1 MRMFRRLRT
10 KTSTKPNLD
19 QNLVLHLSKSRIPGP
34 RQLKYL
40 GKFLSPMERLIVF
53 AVLLISAGALVYM
66 SVIFYNK
73 HIEIVPDDGGR
84 YTEGIVG
91 NPQYI
96 NPLYSS
102 LNDADADLDRL
113 IFSRLYTRDADG
125 RAVADL
131 ADEVKISDEGKT
143 YTISLKEAHWQNGE
157 ILTADD
163 VVYTFNLIQ
172 NPDYKSPLRTKF
184 NGVSAKTIDEQT
196 IVFSLREAY
205 RNFPRLL
212 DFGILPENVWSA
224 VSPQT
229 IALAELNIKPIG
241 SGPYRFKSLTKA
253 KTGTVRSYV
262 LERNEDYYGQRPYLN
277 ELVFKFFPSV
287 EEMVAA
293 ENNGQL
299 SGMAFIDADSSDTL
313 VAKNSIEYHQSAS
326 TDLAALFFNLKDKGL
341 VSDKKIRQAL
351 SLTIDQSSIVS
362 QSVGRWGLATKT
374 LLPSFMP
381 GNRDVFATNTEA
393 AATLLQSAGWQKQGA
408 QWQKDSKPL
417 LIRLTASEDQ
427 KKIAEAVT
435 KQWNDFGIKTEIV
448 YKTSDEMTKLVSD
461 RQFEVVLYGVEM
473 PDGDPFAVWQS
484 GSVTNL
490 SSWGSKDSDAWM
502 SDARLTSDENI
513 AAERYGKFLTAAAD
527 DIPAIPLFWKA
538 YVYPQSKKI
547 KGFQLANL
555 SDPSE
560 RFSMVAQWYLKT
572 SRRYTPGS

>member
-1 MRMFRRLRT
+1 MRMLRRLRS

-19 QNLVLHLSKSRIPGP
+19 QSLVLHLSKSRIPGP

-40 GKFLSPMERLIVF
+40 GKFLSPMERLIVLG
-53 AVLLISAGALVYM
+53 VLLISAGALVYM
-66 SVIFYNK
+66 GVIFYKK

-113 IFSRLYTRDADG
+113 IFSRLYTRDAEG
-125 RAVADL
+125 RAVPDL
-131 ADEVKISDEGKT
+131 ADEVKISDGGKT
-143 YTISLKEAHWQNGE
+143 YTISLKEARWQNGE

-172 NPDYKSPLRTKF
+172 NPDYKSPLRSKF
-184 NGVSAKTIDEQT
+184 SGVNAKTIDEQT
-196 IVFSLREAY
+196 VVFSLREAY

-262 LERNEDYYGQRPYLN
+262 LERNEDYYGQRPHLD

-299 SGMAFIDADSSDTL
+299 SGMAFIDADSSDSL

-326 TDLAALFFNLKDKGL
+326 TDLAALFLNLKDKGF

-381 GNRDVFATNTEA
+381 GNHDVFATDTEA
-393 AATLLQSAGWQKQGA
+393 AARLLESAGWQKQGSE
-408 QWQKDSKPL
+408 WQKDAKPL

-435 KQWNDFGIKTEIV
+435 KQWQNFGIKTEIT
-448 YKTSDEMTKLVSD
+448 YKSSDELTKIVSD
-461 RQFEVVLYGVEM
+461 RQFEVALYGVEM

-484 GSVTNL
+484 GSAANL

-502 SDARLTSDENI
+502 IDARLTSDENL

-560 RFSMVAQWYLKT
+560 RFSMTAQWYLKT

>member
-1 MRMFRRLRT
+1 MRLLRRLRT

-19 QNLVLHLSKSRIPGP
+19 QSLVLHLSKSRIPGP

-66 SVIFYNK
+66 GVIFYNK

-113 IFSRLYTRDADG
+113 IFSRLFTRDAEG
-125 RAVADL
+125 RAVPDL

-143 YTISLKEAHWQNGE
+143 YTISLKEARWHSGE
-157 ILTADD
+157 TLRAGD

-172 NPDYKSPLRTKF
+172 NPDYKSPLRSKF
-184 NGVSAKTIDEQT
+184 SGVSAKTIDEQT
-196 IVFSLREAY
+196 LVFSLREAY

-229 IALAELNIKPIG
+229 IALTELNIKPIG

-253 KTGTVRSYV
+253 KTGTVRSYI
-262 LERNEDYYGQRPYLN
+262 LERNEHYYGQRPYID
-277 ELVFKFFPSV
+277 ELVFKFFPSI

-299 SGMAFIDADSSDTL
+299 SGMAFIDADSSDAL

-326 TDLAALFFNLKDKGL
+326 TNLAALFFNLKDKG
-341 VSDKKIRQAL
+341 VISDKKIRQAL
-351 SLTIDQSSIVS
+351 SLIIDQSSIVS
-362 QSVGRWGLATKT
+362 QSVGRWGMATKT

-381 GNRDVFATNTEA
+381 GSRDVFATDTEA
-393 AATLLQSAGWQKQGA
+393 AARLLESSGWQKQGA
-408 QWQKDSKPL
+408 EWQKDSKPL
-417 LIRLTASEDQ
+417 LIRLTASDAQ
-427 KKIAEAVT
+427 KNIAEAIT
-435 KQWNDFGIKTEIV
+435 KQWNDFGVKTEIV
-448 YKTSDEMTKLVSD
+448 YKNSDELTKVVSD
-461 RQFEVVLYGVEM
+461 RQFELVLYGVEM

-484 GSVTNL
+484 GSTTNL

-502 SDARLTSDENI
+502 SDARLASDENI

-527 DIPAIPLFWKA
+527 DIPAIPLFWKT

-547 KGFQLANL
+547 KGFELANI

-560 RFSMVAQWYLKT
+560 RFSMAAQWYLKT

>member
-1 MRMFRRLRT
+1 MRLFRRLRS

-19 QNLVLHLSKSRIPGP
+19 QSLVLHLSKSRIPGP

-53 AVLLISAGALVYM
+53 GVLLISAGALVYM
-66 SVIFYNK
+66 GVIFYKK

-113 IFSRLYTRDADG
+113 IFSRLYTRDAEG
-125 RAVADL
+125 RAVPDL
-131 ADEVKISDEGKT
+131 ADEVKISDGGKT
-143 YTISLKEAHWQNGE
+143 YTISLKEARWQNGE

-172 NPDYKSPLRTKF
+172 NPDYKSPLRSKF
-184 NGVSAKTIDEQT
+184 SGVNAKTIDEQT
-196 IVFSLREAY
+196 VVFSLREAY

-262 LERNEDYYGQRPYLN
+262 LERNEDYYGQRPHLD

-299 SGMAFIDADSSDTL
+299 SGMAFIDADSSDSL

-326 TDLAALFFNLKDKGL
+326 TDLAALFLNLKDKGF

-351 SLTIDQSSIVS
+351 SLTIDQSSIVAE
-362 QSVGRWGLATKT
+362 SVGRWGLATKT

-381 GNRDVFATNTEA
+381 GNHDVFATDTEA
-393 AATLLQSAGWQKQGA
+393 AARLLESAGWQKQGSE
-408 QWQKDSKPL
+408 WQKDAKPL

-435 KQWNDFGIKTEIV
+435 KQWQNFGIKTEIV
-448 YKTSDEMTKLVSD
+448 YKTSDELTKIVSD
-461 RQFEVVLYGVEM
+461 RQFEVALYGVEM

-484 GSVTNL
+484 GSAANL

-502 SDARLTSDENI
+502 IDARLTSDENL

-560 RFSMVAQWYLKT
+560 RFSMAAQWYLKT

>member
-19 QNLVLHLSKSRIPGP
+19 QSLVLHLSKSRIPGP

-113 IFSRLYTRDADG
+113 IFSRLFTRDSSG
-125 RAVADL
+125 RAVPDL
-131 ADEVKISDEGKT
+131 ADEIKISDEGKT
-143 YTISLKEAHWQNGE
+143 YTISLKEARWHSGE
-157 ILTADD
+157 TLRAGD

-172 NPDYKSPLRTKF
+172 NPDYKSPLRSKF
-184 NGVSAKTIDEQT
+184 SGVSAKTIDEQT
-196 IVFSLREAY
+196 LVFSLREAY

-229 IALAELNIKPIG
+229 IALTELNIKPMG

-262 LERNEDYYGQRPYLN
+262 LERNEHYYGQRPYLD
-277 ELVFKFFPSV
+277 ELVFKFFPTV

-299 SGMAFIDADSSDTL
+299 SAMAFINADSSDSL

-326 TDLAALFFNLKDKGL
+326 TNLAALFFNLKDKGL

-351 SLTIDQSSIVS
+351 SLIIDQSSIVS
-362 QSVGRWGLATKT
+362 QSVGRWGVATKT
-374 LLPSFMP
+374 LLPSFVP
-381 GNRDVFATNTEA
+381 GNRDVFATDTEA
-393 AATLLQSAGWQKQGA
+393 AARLLESSGWQKQGA
-408 QWQKDSKPL
+408 EWQKDSKPL
-417 LIRLTASEDQ
+417 LIRLTAADAQ
-427 KKIAEAVT
+427 KNIAEAIT
-435 KQWNDFGIKTEIV
+435 KQWNDFGVKTEIV
-448 YKTSDEMTKLVSD
+448 YKNSDELTKVVSD
-461 RQFEVVLYGVEM
+461 RQFELVLYGIEM

-484 GSVTNL
+484 GSTTNL

-502 SDARLTSDENI
+502 TDARLTSDENI
-513 AAERYGKFLTAAAD
+513 AVERYGKFLTAAAD

-547 KGFQLANL
+547 KGFELANI

-560 RFSMVAQWYLKT
+560 RFSMAAQWYLKT

>member
-19 QNLVLHLSKSRIPGP
+19 QSLVLHLSKSRIPGP

-113 IFSRLYTRDADG
+113 IFSRLFTRDANG
-125 RAVADL
+125 RAVPDL
-131 ADEVKISDEGKT
+131 ADEIKISDDGKT
-143 YTISLKEAHWQNGE
+143 YTISLKQARWNNGE
-157 ILTADD
+157 IVTAND

-172 NPDYKSPLRTKF
+172 NLDYKSPLRTKF
-184 NGVSAKTIDEQT
+184 SGVTAKIIDEQT
-196 IVFSLREAY
+196 VIFTLREAY

-262 LERNEDYYGQRPYLN
+262 LERNEDYYGQRPHLD

-287 EEMVAA
+287 EEMLAA

-299 SGMAFIDADSSDTL
+299 SGMAFIDSDSSESL

-326 TDLAALFFNLKDKGL
+326 SNLAALFFNLKDKGL

-362 QSVGRWGLATKT
+362 QSVGRWGLPAKT
-374 LLPSFMP
+374 LLPSFVP
-381 GNRDVFATNTEA
+381 GNRDVFATNPEA

-408 QWQKDSKPL
+408 EWQKDAKPL
-417 LIRLTASEDQ
+417 LIRLTASDDQ
-427 KKIAEAVT
+427 KKLAEVIV
-435 KQWNDFGIKTEIV
+435 KQWNDFGIKTEVV
-448 YKTSDEMTKLVSD
+448 YKTSDELTKLISD

-484 GSVTNL
+484 GSTANL

-502 SDARLTSDENI
+502 TDARLTSDENI

-547 KGFQLANL
+547 KGFELANI

-560 RFSMVAQWYLKT
+560 RFSMAAQWYLKT